1 MTSRARN
8 HSLRFEGI
16 LKNNLQESRG
26 AAHQIR
32 QKRIPQNGQSFTPV
46 NGLGI
51 LHGRLLLDLQFFRST
66 FENRHTPS
74 YELDAYRQSV
84 SELKKL
90 SSSQLTGLTRSIE
103 KLNRRFRTVGVIAP
117 ALMYE
122 AERPDIADLN
132 RTLFEAAKS
141 AAEAI
146 RRANIC
152 FRGTWRKRH
161 GGARC
166 HKYSLEPCDESARAG
181 VLFRLRI

>member
-1 MTSRARN
+1 MRRGVWHQFGDRSQKLILEQLELANGVGVVLGSRDL
-8 HSLRFEGI
+8 SLG
-16 LKNNLQESRG
+16 KAQEYASQYVDLG
-26 AAHQIR
+26 AD
-32 QKRIPQNGQSFTPV
+32 
-46 NGLGI
+46 
-51 LHGRLLLDLQFFRST
+51 LLLDLQFFRST